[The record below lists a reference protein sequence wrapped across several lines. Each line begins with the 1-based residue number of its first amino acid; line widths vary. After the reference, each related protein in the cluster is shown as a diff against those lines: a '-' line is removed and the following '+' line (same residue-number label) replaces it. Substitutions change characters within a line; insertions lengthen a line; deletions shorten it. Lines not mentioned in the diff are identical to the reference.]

1 MCGVVG
7 FTSKKRN
14 IKLISELME
23 KLSHRGPDNK
33 DYIEIKFG
41 NSYLY
46 LGSTRLSIRG
56 DETCNMPLSNEDGNV
71 IIYNGE
77 IFDIKTLSNDFNLS
91 LEKNDTYFLLE
102 SLSKKEFNLNQV
114 NGMYAFAFYNKL
126 DDQLILARDRLGIK
140 PLWYSFQDD
149 DIFFSSEQNNL
160 LALIEHKELSNK
172 SIYNSLIFNG
182 LSKGEGIFEE
192 IKQLSPGHKLTLNSD
207 KTYSIEKFNLSRSN
221 GIEDQSNLLNKF
233 ENLMIEVL
241 NDHLQAD
248 TEVDLLLSGGIDS
261 GILAYLTK
269 NKLKK
274 NLRHFSVKFENKSFD
289 ESNTFQ
295 KLSKK
300 LELDPIVFEIKN
312 NDIPAIVNDALE
324 NMNSLVLDPSFIPT
338 HFLSKKTSNYTKA
351 VISGDGA
358 DEIFG
363 GYEWYRAIKIKEGF
377 PFFDNGLV
385 AKFLKFIFENNNSTN
400 YLGIPEK
407 INSFYKSNHDDPLIQ
422 TLIWQSSLQ
431 NINDEVIEI
440 IYQNVNSYTD
450 LFSTNSLQNL
460 DMNFYMYTNI
470 IPKIDIAGMANG
482 LEIRPPYLDDRIIE
496 FGKNIKTHT
505 SLFKTKL
512 FLREYI
518 KNTDISF
525 LNSKKKHGFAFP
537 LSVWFKL
544 QGYDYLNNKLKSN
557 NKFLDFLKTKEDLSF
572 FNSKLKLNNNE
583 LRLAW
588 SIYVILNWLDKNE
601 IN

>member
-182 LSKGEGIFEE
+182 LSKGEGIYEE

-289 ESNTFQ
+289 ESSTFQ

-450 LFSTNSLQNL
+450 LFSNNSLQNL
-460 DMNFYMYTNI
+460 DMNFYLYTNI

-557 NKFLDFLKTKEDLSF
+557 NEFLDFLKTKEDLSF
-572 FNSKLKLNNNE
+572 LNSKLKLNNNE

>member
-192 IKQLSPGHKLTLNSD
+192 IKQLSPGHKLTLNCD
-207 KTYSIEKFNLSRSN
+207 KTYSIEKFNLLRSN

-241 NDHLQAD
+241 DDHLQAD

>member
-14 IKLISELME
+14 TKLISELMK

-41 NSYLY
+41 NKYLY

-56 DETCNMPLSNEDGNV
+56 NETCNMPLSNEDGNV

-77 IFDIKTLSNDFNLS
+77 IFDIKTLSDDYTLS
-91 LEKNDTYFLLE
+91 LDKNDTYFLLE
-102 SLSKKEFNLNQV
+102 SLSQKGFNLNQV

-126 DDQLILARDRLGIK
+126 DDQLILGRDRLGIK
-140 PLWYSFQDD
+140 PLWYSFQND
-149 DIFFSSEQNNL
+149 DIFFSSEQDNL
-160 LALIEHKELSNK
+160 LALIEHKELNNK
-172 SIYNSLIFNG
+172 NIYNSLIFNG
-182 LSKGEGIFEE
+182 LSKGDFIFEE

-207 KTYSIEKFNLSRSN
+207 KTYSIEKFNLSRTSK
-221 GIEDQSNLLNKF
+221 IEDQSNLLNKF
-233 ENLMIEVL
+233 ENLMIDVL
-241 NDHLQAD
+241 DDHLQAD

-274 NLRHFSVKFENKSFD
+274 NLRHFSIKFENKSFD
-289 ESNTFQ
+289 ESNTFK
-295 KLSKK
+295 KLSEK
-300 LELDPIVFEIKN
+300 LDLDPIVFEIKN
-312 NDIPAIVNDALE
+312 DDIPAIVNDAME

-338 HFLSKKTSNYTKA
+338 HYLSKKTSNYTKA

-363 GYEWYRAIKIKEGF
+363 GYEWYRAIKIKENF
-377 PFFDNGLV
+377 PFLNNVLI
-385 AKFLKFIFENNNSTN
+385 AKFLKFIFENNNSKK
-400 YLGIPEK
+400 YLGISEK

-440 IYQNVNSYTD
+440 IDQNVNSHTD
-450 LFSTNSLQNL
+450 SFLNNSLQNL
-460 DMNFYMYTNI
+460 DMNFYMFTNI

-496 FGKNIKTHT
+496 FGKNLKTNT

-518 KNTDISF
+518 KNTDVSF

-537 LSVWFKL
+537 LSVWFTL

-557 NKFLDFLKTKEDLSF
+557 DKFLDFLKTKEDLSF
-572 FNSKLKLNNNE
+572 LNSKYKLNNNE

-588 SIYVILNWLDKNE
+588 SIYVILNWLEKNE

>member
-91 LEKNDTYFLLE
+91 LEKNDTYFLLD
-102 SLSKKEFNLNQV
+102 SLSKKKFNLNQV

-126 DDQLILARDRLGIK
+126 HDQLTLARDRLGIK
-140 PLWYSFQDD
+140 PLWYSFQND

-207 KTYSIEKFNLSRSN
+207 KTYSIEKFNLSQSN
-221 GIEDQSNLLNKF
+221 GIEDQSNLLKKF

-241 NDHLQAD
+241 DDHLQAD

-274 NLRHFSVKFENKSFD
+274 NLRHFSVQFENKSFD
-289 ESNTFQ
+289 ESNTFK
-295 KLSKK
+295 KLSEK
-300 LELDPIVFEIKN
+300 LKLDPIVFEIKN

-450 LFSTNSLQNL
+450 LFSNNSLQNL

-537 LSVWFKL
+537 LYVWFKL

-572 FNSKLKLNNNE
+572 LNSQLKLNNNE

>member
-126 DDQLILARDRLGIK
+126 EDQLILARDRLGIK

-192 IKQLSPGHKLTLNSD
+192 IKQLSPGQKLTLNSD

-450 LFSTNSLQNL
+450 LFSNNSLQNL

-544 QGYDYLNNKLKSN
+544 QGYDYLNYKLKSN

-572 FNSKLKLNNNE
+572 LNSKLKLNNNE

>member
-23 KLSHRGPDNK
+23 KLPHRGPDNK

-126 DDQLILARDRLGIK
+126 DDQLTLARDRLGIK

-192 IKQLSPGHKLTLNSD
+192 IKQLSPGQKLTLNSD

-450 LFSTNSLQNL
+450 LFSNNSLQNL
-460 DMNFYMYTNI
+460 DMNFYLYTNI

-544 QGYDYLNNKLKSN
+544 QGYDYLNYKLKSN

-572 FNSKLKLNNNE
+572 LNSKLKLNNNE

>member
-56 DETCNMPLSNEDGNV
+56 DETCNMPLLNEDGNV

-192 IKQLSPGHKLTLNSD
+192 IKQLSPGHKLTLNCD
-207 KTYSIEKFNLSRSN
+207 KTYSIEKFNLLRSN

-377 PFFDNGLV
+377 PFFNNGLV

-450 LFSTNSLQNL
+450 LFSNNSLQNL

-544 QGYDYLNNKLKSN
+544 QGYDYLNNK
-557 NKFLDFLKTKEDLSF
+557 FLDFLKTKEDLSF
-572 FNSKLKLNNNE
+572 LNSKLKLNNNE

>member
-56 DETCNMPLSNEDGNV
+56 DETCNMPLLNEDGNV

-450 LFSTNSLQNL
+450 LFSNNSLQNL

-557 NKFLDFLKTKEDLSF
+557 NQFLDFLKTKEDLSF
-572 FNSKLKLNNNE
+572 LNSKLKLNNNE

>member
-450 LFSTNSLQNL
+450 LFSNNSLQNL

>member
-221 GIEDQSNLLNKF
+221 GIEDQSNLFNKF

-450 LFSTNSLQNL
+450 LFSNNSLQNL

-544 QGYDYLNNKLKSN
+544 QGYDYLKNKLKSN

-572 FNSKLKLNNNE
+572 LNSKLKLNNNE

>member
-450 LFSTNSLQNL
+450 LFSNNSLQNL

-496 FGKNIKTHT
+496 FGKNVKTHT

-544 QGYDYLNNKLKSN
+544 QGYDYLNNKLKSS

>member
-14 IKLISELME
+14 IKLISDLME

-126 DDQLILARDRLGIK
+126 HDQLTLARDRLGIK
-140 PLWYSFQDD
+140 PLWYSFQND

-207 KTYSIEKFNLSRSN
+207 KTYRIEKFNLSQSN

-241 NDHLQAD
+241 DDHLQAD

-450 LFSTNSLQNL
+450 SFLNNSLQNL

-572 FNSKLKLNNNE
+572 LNSQLKLNNNE

>member
-91 LEKNDTYFLLE
+91 LEKNDTYFLLD
-102 SLSKKEFNLNQV
+102 SLSKKKFNLNQV

-126 DDQLILARDRLGIK
+126 HDQLTLARDRLGIK
-140 PLWYSFQDD
+140 PLWYSFQND

-207 KTYSIEKFNLSRSN
+207 KTYSIEKFNLSQSN
-221 GIEDQSNLLNKF
+221 GIEDQSNLLKKF

-241 NDHLQAD
+241 DDHLQAD

-274 NLRHFSVKFENKSFD
+274 NLRHFSVQFENKSFD
-289 ESNTFQ
+289 ESNTFK
-295 KLSKK
+295 KLSEK
-300 LELDPIVFEIKN
+300 LKLDPIVFEIKN
-312 NDIPAIVNDALE
+312 NDIPAIVNDALK

-363 GYEWYRAIKIKEGF
+363 GYEWYRAIKIKEDF
-377 PFFDNGLV
+377 PFFNNGLV
-385 AKFLKFIFENNNSTN
+385 VKFLKFIFENNNSTN

-450 LFSTNSLQNL
+450 SFLNNSLQNL

-572 FNSKLKLNNNE
+572 LNSQLKLNNNE

>member
-450 LFSTNSLQNL
+450 LFSNNSLQNL

-496 FGKNIKTHT
+496 FGRNIKNHT

>member
-56 DETCNMPLSNEDGNV
+56 DETCNMPLLNEDGNV

-377 PFFDNGLV
+377 PFFNNGLV

-450 LFSTNSLQNL
+450 LFSNNSLQNL

-557 NKFLDFLKTKEDLSF
+557 NEFLDFLKTKEDLSF
-572 FNSKLKLNNNE
+572 LNSKLKLNNNE

>member
-14 IKLISELME
+14 TKLISELMK

-41 NSYLY
+41 NKYLY

-56 DETCNMPLSNEDGNV
+56 NETCNMPLSNEDGNV

-77 IFDIKTLSNDFNLS
+77 IFDIKTLSDDYTLS
-91 LEKNDTYFLLE
+91 LDKNDTYFLLE
-102 SLSKKEFNLNQV
+102 SLSQKGFNLNQV

-126 DDQLILARDRLGIK
+126 DDQLILGRDRLGIK
-140 PLWYSFQDD
+140 PLWYSFQND
-149 DIFFSSEQNNL
+149 DIFFSSEQDNL
-160 LALIEHKELSNK
+160 LALIEHKELNNK
-172 SIYNSLIFNG
+172 NIYNSLIFNG
-182 LSKGEGIFEE
+182 LSKGDFIFEE

-207 KTYSIEKFNLSRSN
+207 KTYSIEKFNLSRTSK
-221 GIEDQSNLLNKF
+221 IEDQSNLLNKF
-233 ENLMIEVL
+233 ENLMIDVL
-241 NDHLQAD
+241 DDHLQAD

-274 NLRHFSVKFENKSFD
+274 NLRHFSIKFENKSFD
-289 ESNTFQ
+289 ESNTFK
-295 KLSKK
+295 KLSEK
-300 LELDPIVFEIKN
+300 LDLDPIVFEIKN
-312 NDIPAIVNDALE
+312 DDIPAIVNDAME

-338 HFLSKKTSNYTKA
+338 HYLSKKTSNYTKA

-363 GYEWYRAIKIKEGF
+363 GYEWYRAIKIKENF
-377 PFFDNGLV
+377 PFLNNVLI
-385 AKFLKFIFENNNSTN
+385 AKFLKFIFENNNSKK
-400 YLGIPEK
+400 YLGISEK
-407 INSFYKSNHDDPLIQ
+407 INSFYKGNHDDPLIQ

-431 NINDEVIEI
+431 NVNDEVIEI
-440 IYQNVNSYTD
+440 IDQNVNSHTD
-450 LFSTNSLQNL
+450 SFLNNSLQNL
-460 DMNFYMYTNI
+460 DMNFYMFTNI

-496 FGKNIKTHT
+496 FGKNLKTNT

-518 KNTDISF
+518 KNTDVSF

-537 LSVWFKL
+537 LSVWFTL

-557 NKFLDFLKTKEDLSF
+557 DKFLDFLKTKEDLSF
-572 FNSKLKLNNNE
+572 LNSKYKLNNNE

-588 SIYVILNWLDKNE
+588 SIYVILNWLEKNE

>member
-274 NLRHFSVKFENKSFD
+274 NTKPSVKNQKNSPKINKTDYKKNDYKSNRRENKTF
-289 ESNTFQ
+289 SN
-295 KLSKK
+295 K
-300 LELDPIVFEIKN
+300 P
-312 NDIPAIVNDALE
+312 
-324 NMNSLVLDPSFIPT
+324 
-338 HFLSKKTSNYTKA
+338 NYTK
-351 VISGDGA
+351 S
-358 DEIFG
+358 
-363 GYEWYRAIKIKEGF
+363 R
-377 PFFDNGLV
+377 
-385 AKFLKFIFENNNSTN
+385 STN
-400 YLGIPEK
+400 T
-407 INSFYKSNHDDPLIQ
+407 FKSNKNRNR
-422 TLIWQSSLQ
+422 TLK
-431 NINDEVIEI
+431 
-440 IYQNVNSYTD
+440 
-450 LFSTNSLQNL
+450 
-460 DMNFYMYTNI
+460 
-470 IPKIDIAGMANG
+470 P
-482 LEIRPPYLDDRIIE
+482 R
-496 FGKNIKTHT
+496 
-505 SLFKTKL
+505 
-512 FLREYI
+512 
-518 KNTDISF
+518 
-525 LNSKKKHGFAFP
+525 
-537 LSVWFKL
+537 
-544 QGYDYLNNKLKSN
+544 
-557 NKFLDFLKTKEDLSF
+557 
-572 FNSKLKLNNNE
+572 
-583 LRLAW
+583 
-588 SIYVILNWLDKNE
+588 
-601 IN
+601 

>member
-182 LSKGEGIFEE
+182 FSKGEGIFEE

-207 KTYSIEKFNLSRSN
+207 KTYSIEKFNLLRSN

-241 NDHLQAD
+241 DDHLQAD

-450 LFSTNSLQNL
+450 LFSNNSLQNL

-496 FGKNIKTHT
+496 FGKNVKTHT

-557 NKFLDFLKTKEDLSF
+557 NEFLDFLKTKEDLSF
-572 FNSKLKLNNNE
+572 LNSKLKLNNNE

>member
-182 LSKGEGIFEE
+182 FSKGEGIFEE

-241 NDHLQAD
+241 DDHLQAD

-440 IYQNVNSYTD
+440 IYQNINSYTD
-450 LFSTNSLQNL
+450 LFSNNSLQNL

-572 FNSKLKLNNNE
+572 LNSKLKLNNNE

>member
-33 DYIEIKFG
+33 DYVEIKFG

-192 IKQLSPGHKLTLNSD
+192 IKQLSPGQKLTLNSD

-289 ESNTFQ
+289 ESSTFQ

-450 LFSTNSLQNL
+450 LFSNNSLQNL
-460 DMNFYMYTNI
+460 DMNFYLYTNI

-572 FNSKLKLNNNE
+572 LNSKLKLNNNE

>member
-182 LSKGEGIFEE
+182 LSKGEGIYEE

-289 ESNTFQ
+289 ESSTFQ

-450 LFSTNSLQNL
+450 LFSNNSLQNL

-557 NKFLDFLKTKEDLSF
+557 NEFLDFLKTKEDLSF
-572 FNSKLKLNNNE
+572 LNSKLKLNNNE

>member
-91 LEKNDTYFLLE
+91 LEKNDTYFLLD
-102 SLSKKEFNLNQV
+102 SLSKKKFNLNQV

-126 DDQLILARDRLGIK
+126 HDQLTLARDRLGIK
-140 PLWYSFQDD
+140 PLWYSFQND

-207 KTYSIEKFNLSRSN
+207 KTYSIEKFNLSQSN

-241 NDHLQAD
+241 DDHLQAD

-289 ESNTFQ
+289 ESNTFK
-295 KLSKK
+295 KLSEK
-300 LELDPIVFEIKN
+300 LKLDPIVFEIKN
-312 NDIPAIVNDALE
+312 NDIPAIVNDALK

-363 GYEWYRAIKIKEGF
+363 GYEWYRAIKIKEDF
-377 PFFDNGLV
+377 PFFNNGLV

-450 LFSTNSLQNL
+450 SFLNNSLQNL

-572 FNSKLKLNNNE
+572 LNSQLKLNNNE

>member
-102 SLSKKEFNLNQV
+102 SLSKKKFNLNQV

-126 DDQLILARDRLGIK
+126 HDQLTLARDRLGIK
-140 PLWYSFQDD
+140 PLWYSFQND

-207 KTYSIEKFNLSRSN
+207 KTYSIEKFNLSQSN
-221 GIEDQSNLLNKF
+221 GIEDQSNLLKKF

-241 NDHLQAD
+241 DDHLQAD

-274 NLRHFSVKFENKSFD
+274 NLRHFSVQFENKSFD
-289 ESNTFQ
+289 ESNTFK
-295 KLSKK
+295 KLSEK
-300 LELDPIVFEIKN
+300 LKLDPIVFEIKN

-363 GYEWYRAIKIKEGF
+363 GYEWYRAIKIKEDF
-377 PFFDNGLV
+377 PFFNNGLV
-385 AKFLKFIFENNNSTN
+385 VKFLKFIFENNNSTN

-450 LFSTNSLQNL
+450 SFLNNSLQNL

-572 FNSKLKLNNNE
+572 LNSQLKLNNNE

>member
-1 MCGVVG
+1 MCGIVG
-7 FTSKKRN
+7 FTSKNRN
-14 IKLISELME
+14 TKLITELME

-56 DETCNMPLSNEDGNV
+56 NETCNMPLSNEDGNV
-71 IIYNGE
+71 IVYNGE
-77 IFDIKTLSNDFNLS
+77 IFDIKTLSNDCNLS
-91 LEKNDTYFLLE
+91 LEKNDTYFLLD
-102 SLSKKEFNLNQV
+102 SLSKEGFNLNQV

-126 DDQLILARDRLGIK
+126 DDQLILGRDRLGIK
-140 PLWYSFQDD
+140 PLWYSFQND
-149 DIFFSSEQNNL
+149 DIFFSSEHDSL
-160 LALIEHKELSNK
+160 LALIENKELSYKN
-172 SIYNSLIFNG
+172 IYNSLIFNG
-182 LSKGEGIFEE
+182 LSKGDTLFEN

-207 KTYSIEKFNLSRSN
+207 KTYTIEKFNLLHSN
-221 GIEDQSNLLNKF
+221 GVENQSNLFNKF
-233 ENLMIEVL
+233 ENLMLDVL
-241 NDHLQAD
+241 DDHLQAD

-269 NKLKK
+269 NKLQK
-274 NLRHFSVKFENKSFD
+274 NLRHFSIKFENKSFD
-289 ESNTFQ
+289 ESSTFE

-312 NDIPAIVNDALE
+312 DDISAIVNDALE

-338 HFLSKKTSNYTKA
+338 HYLSKKTSHYTKA

-363 GYEWYRAIKIKEGF
+363 GYEWYRAMKIKEDL
-377 PFFDNGLV
+377 PFINNRLI
-385 AKFLKFIFENNNSTN
+385 AKFLKFIFENNISTN
-400 YLGIPEK
+400 YLGISEK
-407 INSFYKSNHDDPLIQ
+407 INSFYKSNHDDPIIQ

-431 NINDEVIEI
+431 NISDGVVEK
-440 IYQNVNSYTD
+440 IYQNVNSYRD
-450 LFSTNSLQNL
+450 SFLSNSLQNL

-496 FGKNIKTHT
+496 FGKNLKTNT

-518 KNTDISF
+518 KNTEISF

-537 LSVWFKL
+537 LSVWFNQ

-557 NKFLDFLKTKEDLSF
+557 DKFIDFLKTKEDLSF
-572 FNSKLKLNNNE
+572 LNSKLKLNKNE

-588 SIYVILNWLDKNE
+588 SIFVILNWLEKNE

>member
-91 LEKNDTYFLLE
+91 LEKNDTYFLLD
-102 SLSKKEFNLNQV
+102 SLSKKKFNLNQV

-126 DDQLILARDRLGIK
+126 HDQLTLARDRLGIK
-140 PLWYSFQDD
+140 PLWYSFQND

-182 LSKGEGIFEE
+182 LSKGESIFEE

-207 KTYSIEKFNLSRSN
+207 KTYSIEKFNLSQSN
-221 GIEDQSNLLNKF
+221 GIEDQSNLLKKF

-241 NDHLQAD
+241 DDHLQAD

-289 ESNTFQ
+289 ESNTFK
-295 KLSKK
+295 KLSEK
-300 LELDPIVFEIKN
+300 LKLDPIVFEIKN

-363 GYEWYRAIKIKEGF
+363 GYEWYRAIKIKEDF
-377 PFFDNGLV
+377 PFFNNGLV
-385 AKFLKFIFENNNSTN
+385 VKFLKFIFENNNSTN

-422 TLIWQSSLQ
+422 TLIWKSSLQ

-450 LFSTNSLQNL
+450 SFLNNSLQNL

-537 LSVWFKL
+537 LYVWFKL

-572 FNSKLKLNNNE
+572 LNSQLKLNNNE

>member
-1 MCGVVG
+1 MCGIVG
-7 FTSKKRN
+7 FTSKNRN
-14 IKLISELME
+14 TKLITELME

-56 DETCNMPLSNEDGNV
+56 NETCNMPLSNEDGNV
-71 IIYNGE
+71 IVYNGE
-77 IFDIKTLSNDFNLS
+77 IFDIKTLSNDCNLS
-91 LEKNDTYFLLE
+91 LEKNDTYFLLD
-102 SLSKKEFNLNQV
+102 SLSKEGFNLNQV

-126 DDQLILARDRLGIK
+126 DDQLILGRDRLGIK
-140 PLWYSFQDD
+140 PLWYSFQND
-149 DIFFSSEQNNL
+149 DIFFSSEHDSL
-160 LALIEHKELSNK
+160 LALIENKELSYKN
-172 SIYNSLIFNG
+172 IYNSLIFNG
-182 LSKGEGIFEE
+182 LSKGDTLFEN
-192 IKQLSPGHKLTLNSD
+192 IKQLSPGHKLTFNSD
-207 KTYSIEKFNLSRSN
+207 KTYTIEKFNLLHSN
-221 GIEDQSNLLNKF
+221 RVENQSNLFNKF
-233 ENLMIEVL
+233 ENLMLDVL
-241 NDHLQAD
+241 DDHLQAD

-269 NKLKK
+269 NKLQK
-274 NLRHFSVKFENKSFD
+274 NLRHFSIKFENKSFD
-289 ESNTFQ
+289 ESSTFE

-312 NDIPAIVNDALE
+312 DDISAIVNDALE

-338 HFLSKKTSNYTKA
+338 HYLSKKTSHYTKA

-363 GYEWYRAIKIKEGF
+363 GYEWYRAMKIKEDL
-377 PFFDNGLV
+377 PFINNGLI
-385 AKFLKFIFENNNSTN
+385 AKFLKFIFENNISTN
-400 YLGIPEK
+400 YLGISEK
-407 INSFYKSNHDDPLIQ
+407 INSFYKSNHDDPIIQ

-431 NINDEVIEI
+431 NISDGVVEK

-450 LFSTNSLQNL
+450 SFLSNSLQNL

-496 FGKNIKTHT
+496 FGKNLKTNT

-518 KNTDISF
+518 KNTEISF

-537 LSVWFKL
+537 LSVWFNQ

-557 NKFLDFLKTKEDLSF
+557 DKFIDFLKTKEDLSF
-572 FNSKLKLNNNE
+572 LNSKLKLNKNE

-588 SIYVILNWLDKNE
+588 SIFVILNWLEKNE

>member
-14 IKLISELME
+14 IKLISDLME

-221 GIEDQSNLLNKF
+221 GIEDQSNLFNKF

-431 NINDEVIEI
+431 NINDEVVEI

-450 LFSTNSLQNL
+450 LFSNNSLQNL

-557 NKFLDFLKTKEDLSF
+557 NEFLDFLKTKEDLSF
-572 FNSKLKLNNNE
+572 LNSKLKLNNNE

>member
-102 SLSKKEFNLNQV
+102 SLSNKEFNLNQV

-192 IKQLSPGHKLTLNSD
+192 IKQLSPGHKLTLNCD
-207 KTYSIEKFNLSRSN
+207 KTYSIEKFNLLRSN

-241 NDHLQAD
+241 DDHLQAD

-450 LFSTNSLQNL
+450 LFSNNSLQNL

>member
-14 IKLISELME
+14 IKLISDLME

-126 DDQLILARDRLGIK
+126 HDQLTLARDRLGIK
-140 PLWYSFQDD
+140 PLWYSFQND

-182 LSKGEGIFEE
+182 LSKGESIFEE

-207 KTYSIEKFNLSRSN
+207 KTYSIEKFNLSQSN

-241 NDHLQAD
+241 DDHLQAD

-450 LFSTNSLQNL
+450 SFLNNSLQNL

-572 FNSKLKLNNNE
+572 LNSQLKLNNNE

>member
-182 LSKGEGIFEE
+182 FSKGEGIFEE

-207 KTYSIEKFNLSRSN
+207 KTYSIEKFNLLRSN

-241 NDHLQAD
+241 DDHLQAD

-440 IYQNVNSYTD
+440 IYQNINSYTD
-450 LFSTNSLQNL
+450 LFSNNSLQNL

-518 KNTDISF
+518 ENTDISF

-572 FNSKLKLNNNE
+572 LNSKLKLNNNE